1 LNANT
6 SGVPTLNGSIKIERG
21 SSPDVFLRWNETKDL
36 WEATAD
42 GTQFFR
48 LHNEEANVKDFGAT
62 GDGTTDDTASFA
74 SAAAYN
80 TGAITFDDNG
90 IARAPGVFVQV
101 PEGTYNLSSL
111 VDTGGREVIW
121 VLDRAAKIV
130 NAQNLNGKLYRP
142 GQRISGIPFGT
153 DDNAVGMAV
162 RLYPDNYDHNIGAEI
177 LSVLDE
183 SDISVYTDRDAVSVF
198 ADILAP
204 APTLT
209 LANATYT
216 STTVVPTTAISADNL
231 KKLRVGMIID
241 TAHSPTKYS
250 GFVTGWAANGSSI
263 TVQGWYLA
271 NGTSQGNATPPGS
284 ATAYVNPITKIW
296 AHNANILLNGTSHAT
311 AATGF
316 ELGIVDN
323 KSASSAAVGGSHYTW
338 GFDAVN
344 LGDGKVQAF
353 FIARGSGFVGLRV
366 DNADNG
372 LYYRG
377 TGNVVYSE
385 RGNKT
390 AAILRSDGTMELG
403 RQDTAATWYMDIHT
417 SGNDE
422 SVNDYDA
429 RIQVAGGSTTDGSAN
444 VTFFASNTDT
454 QTLRPRADNS
464 YTLGGSSRRWTQLF
478 ATTSTIST
486 SDEREKDFISPI
498 DEPLIQ
504 AWGDVQYMKFKF
516 KDSVQKKG
524 DGARWHFGLVA
535 QRVKEVF
542 ENHGLDPFAYGILC
556 HDQWDS
562 DGQIAAGDR
571 YGIRYE
577 EALALECA
585 YLRYKINQ
593 LENAS

>member
-1 LNANT
+1 VNANT
-6 SGVPTLNGSIKIERG
+6 SGTPTLNGSFKVERG
-21 SSPDVFLRWNETKDL
+21 TSSDVFLRWNETKDV
-36 WEATAD
+36 WEVTAD
-42 GTQFFR
+42 GTQYFR
-48 LHNEEANVKDFGAT
+48 LHNEEANVKDFGAV
-62 GDGTTDDTASFA
+62 GDGSTDDTASFA
-74 SAAAYN
+74 SAAVYN
-80 TGAITFDDNG
+80 QGTITFDDNG
-90 IARAPGVFVQV
+90 IARAPGVFVYV
-101 PEGTYNLSSL
+101 PEGTYNITSL
-111 VDTGGREVIW
+111 VDTGGREVTW
-121 VLDRAAKIV
+121 VLDRTAKII
-130 NAQNLNGKLYRP
+130 NPQNLNGKLYRP

-177 LSVLDE
+177 LSLLDE
-183 SDISVYTDRDAVSVF
+183 SDLSIYTDRDAVAMF
-198 ADILAP
+198 ADILGP

-209 LANATYT
+209 LTNATYT
-216 STTVVPTTAISADNL
+216 STTAIPATAISSNNL

-250 GFVTGWAANGSSI
+250 GFVTGWAANGTSI

-271 NGTSQGNATPPGS
+271 NGTSQNSSTPPGT
-284 ATAYVNPITKIW
+284 ATAYVNPITKVW
-296 AHNANILLNGTSHAT
+296 AHNANVLLDGSSHAQ

-316 ELGIVDN
+316 ELGLVDN
-323 KSASSAAVGGSHYTW
+323 KSASTAAVGGSHYVW

-344 LGDGKVQAF
+344 LGTYKIQAF

-377 TGNVVYSE
+377 TGNVLYSE

-390 AAILRSDGTMELG
+390 SAVLRSNGTMELG

-429 RIQVAGGSTTDGSAN
+429 RIQATGGSTTDGSAT
-444 VTFFASNTDT
+444 VTIFASNTDT
-454 QTLRPRADNS
+454 QVLRPRIDNS

-478 ATTSTIST
+478 AATATINT
-486 SDEREKDFISPI
+486 SDEREKDLISEI
-498 DEPLIQ
+498 DEPLMQ
-504 AWGDVQYMKFKF
+504 AWGDVQYVKFKF
-516 KDSVQKKG
+516 KDAIQQKG
-524 DGARWHFGLVA
+524 DGARWHFGLIA
-535 QRVKEVF
+535 QRVKQAF

-556 HDQWDS
+556 YDEWSAED
-562 DGQIAAGDR
+562 DVEAGNR

-593 LENAS
+593 LQN